1 MNVLSMDTATEQLA
15 LCAQSGEIW
24 ASFSINRG
32 LQHSPAL
39 LPQAERLLAQLGL
52 TASDL
57 QLIVCSLGPGS
68 FTGIRIG
75 LATAMGIGQA
85 RGIPV
90 VGISTLDAIARPWE
104 CREGDVVPVID
115 ARKGRIYTAL
125 YRSGVREG
133 DYRDISP
140 EDLGIL
146 LSEARAP
153 ILAGPDA
160 PRIRSLLPPA
170 WQNVPMVD
178 SIDPRAL
185 LRLGMEAYRTKGAS
199 DNALRPLYLRK
210 SEAELM
216 SGKKA

>member
-90 VGISTLDAIARPWE
+90 VGGPLHDHTIPFP
-104 CREGDVVPVID
+104 VPGSSKLI
-115 ARKGRIYTAL
+115 
-125 YRSGVREG
+125 GV
-133 DYRDISP
+133 
-140 EDLGIL
+140 
-146 LSEARAP
+146 
-153 ILAGPDA
+153 
-160 PRIRSLLPPA
+160 
-170 WQNVPMVD
+170 
-178 SIDPRAL
+178 
-185 LRLGMEAYRTKGAS
+185 GA
-199 DNALRPLYLRK
+199 
-210 SEAELM
+210 
-216 SGKKA
+216 